1 MVQQLMDNVLH
12 TMRHALEV
20 EEKIPLEQVT
30 DFEEVSTNVYSLY
43 GEYVHVT
50 LHSID
55 FTLLCA
61 FTYKS

>member
-1 MVQQLMDNVLH
+1 MVQQLMDSVHH

-30 DFEEVSTNVYSLY
+30 DFEEVSTNVYALNV
-43 GEYVHVT
+43 EYVHVT
-50 LHSID
+50 VLSIS

-61 FTYKS
+61 FTYM